1 MDNYRFIRENT
12 YFGILTE
19 PKKFKEFSYLNN
31 GTVVMAGFPGVGK
44 TYFTKAIENRD
55 ESKLTSTNISTL
67 NVLDLDSSDFSKS
80 RDFPTNYINE
90 IKKNLGK
97 YDIIFVS
104 THKNFLDS
112 LSFED
117 IIVSVVYPR
126 KEIKEYYID
135 RYKFRKSSNTFIKFM
150 DDNWDNFIDDLSSI
164 KYKYFYKHILD
175 DLFCT
180 NIQRVIDSIFGGY
193 INVKNLDKIS
203 DETLN
208 ALITKI
214 LYNVTYL
221 FSSNF
226 NIDRELSKPNNILGM
241 VRYSEYKKSADD
253 KLYREASKL
262 KSELVESYN
271 SRKNSIGS
279 LIKFVEKLES
289 FNGNMIAANRFNLVS
304 SYNNLS
310 TTLLQF
316 GGGYETNYTP
326 DRLSDDL
333 TYLKEIKNELTK
345 RNLIWKDGNIVESN

>member
-12 YFGILTE
+12 YFGKLTE

-55 ESKLTSTNISTL
+55 ASKLTSNIFTL

-80 RDFPTNYINE
+80 RDFPTNYINA

-104 THKNFLDS
+104 THKNFLDA

-135 RYKFRKSSNTFIKFM
+135 RYKFRKSSKTFIKFM
-150 DDNWDNFIDDLSSI
+150 DDNWDNFIDDLNSI
-164 KYKYFYKHILD
+164 QYKYFYTHLLD

-180 NIQRVIDSIFGGY
+180 NIQRIIESIFGGY
-193 INVKNLDKIS
+193 INVDNLDKIS
-203 DETLN
+203 DETLTD
-208 ALITKI
+208 LITKI

-226 NIDRELSKPNNILGM
+226 NIDIELSKPINILGV
-241 VRYSEYKKSADD
+241 VRYGEYKNSVDD
-253 KLYREASKL
+253 NLYKKASKL

-271 SRKNSIGS
+271 TRKNSIDS
-279 LIKFVEKLES
+279 LIKFVEELES
-289 FNGNMIAANRFNLVS
+289 FNGNMIAANRFNPVS

-310 TTLLQF
+310 TTLLKF
-316 GGGYETNYTP
+316 GDGVYETNYTP

-345 RNLIWKDGNIVESN
+345 RNLI